1 MVGYISGY
9 WFDIFCDCKYF
20 DWEDLNMAKKNK
32 TVAEDILGAAL
43 KLESGFNPLEHLDYS
58 KYPDIKKFVDDYNKA
73 HPHLAFEV
81 MNDTDKFMD
90 ELQKA
95 ELQMIDN
102 LLSRTNQFKEYYEV
116 ASMHWGIITYFM
128 TLCTM
133 LSVKLENLQEK
144 LDRYENND

>member
-1 MVGYISGY
+1 MVGNLSGY
-9 WFDIFCDCKYF
+9 WFEIVCDCKCN
-20 DWEDLNMAKKNK
+20 DWEDLTMAKKNK
-32 TVAEDILGAAL
+32 TATSTILEGAL
-43 KLESGFNPLEHLDYS
+43 KLADGFYPLAKMDYS
-58 KYPDIKKFVDDYNKA
+58 KYPEIKKFVDDYNKA

-95 ELQMIDN
+95 ELQLTDN

-116 ASMHWGIITYFM
+116 ASMHWGIITYYM

-144 LDRYENND
+144 LNRYENND

>member
-1 MVGYISGY
+1 
-9 WFDIFCDCKYF
+9 
-20 DWEDLNMAKKNK
+20 MAKKNE
-32 TVAEDILGAAL
+32 TVTRTILEEAL
-43 KLESGFNPLEHLDYS
+43 KVGKGFYPIASLDYS
-58 KYPDIKKFVDDYNKA
+58 KYPEIKKFVDDYNKA

-90 ELQKA
+90 KLQKA
-95 ELQMIDN
+95 ELQLTDN
-102 LLSRTNQFKEYYEV
+102 LLSRTNQYKEYYEV
-116 ASMHWGIITYFM
+116 ASMHWGIITYYM